1 KKVNLADVG
10 VVGGL
15 SDGFDD
21 KAQSSW
27 TGGSSQPSW
36 NMGAGGSGQPS
47 WNMGAGGSGL
57 GMSGIPPSTQGG
69 GIESLA
75 NYNKYQF
82 GGFK

>member
-1 KKVNLADVG
+1 MNLADVG
-10 VVGGL
+10 IVGGL
-15 SDGFDD
+15 GDGFDD
-21 KAQSSW
+21 KAH
-27 TGGSSQPSW
+27 
-36 NMGAGGSGQPS
+36 QPS

>member
-1 KKVNLADVG
+1 MNLADVG

-21 KAQSSW
+21 KA
-27 TGGSSQPSW
+27 QPSW

-57 GMSGIPPSTQGG
+57 GMSGIPPTTQGG